1 MPDAD
6 LISTSFLESLADSLC
21 STVAEKGEGLLVHI
35 GAEADGASVGV
46 LPLDDRAPTDL
57 LLGATA
63 PLEWLV
69 LGVATLGT
77 ARSLDS
83 KSSLG
88 RAAVVVLAARDGRVV
103 GCLRHDGR
111 VITEAPATGY
121 TLDCLRLALGL
132 PTPPPEVPPAHV
144 YAVLSLERLAGGGG
158 HAAVLELL
166 KSTEDLVRWLDWDRV
181 RRLTVAV
188 AGDELGLT
196 AEDANWLDNGAFAR
210 WVTGA
215 FPPLPDLIAAVQRRR
230 GAAGAELCTQ
240 FLRRLGLDAPALRR
254 EA

>member
-6 LISTSFLESLADSLC
+6 LISTPFLESLADSLC
-21 STVAEKGEGLLVHI
+21 SGVADKGEGLLVHI
-35 GAEADGASVGV
+35 GADSDGPSVGV
-46 LPLDDRAPTDL
+46 LPLDGRAPTDL

-63 PLEWLV
+63 PLDWLV
-69 LGVATLGT
+69 LGVATLAT

-83 KSSLG
+83 GGKLG
-88 RAAVVVLAARDGRVV
+88 RAAAVILVARDDRVI

-111 VITEAPATGY
+111 VITEAPTTGH

-144 YAVLSLERLAGGGG
+144 FAVLCLERLAAGGSPE
-158 HAAVLELL
+158 AVVEVL

-181 RRLTVAV
+181 RRLAVGV
-188 AGDELGLT
+188 AGDELALT

-210 WVTGA
+210 WVTGG
-215 FPPLPDLIAAVQRRR
+215 FPPLTDLMAAVRHQR
-230 GAAGAELCTQ
+230 GAAGAELCRQ
-240 FLRRLGLDAPALRR
+240 FLRRLGLGAPALRG
-254 EA
+254 ET